1 MKKLYTNFL
10 MSLLGLFMAVSASAQ
25 ADFTGR
31 SVQSPAEDYSTQ
43 PIVFSLS
50 EVAAK
55 LNTNAADLVSALDT
69 WAENYDHEAEEQ
81 EGNML
86 FLQDGTGASG
96 LNDAY
101 TATGTHGYA
110 GCFWMSKDV
119 RPLLMQ
125 TVIGSTTSIGHLP
138 RTTPLSLL
146 SDRNQ
151 MRCSLVV
158 SLKLPLS

>member
-43 PIVFSLS
+43 PVVFSLS

-69 WAENYDHEAEEQ
+69 WAENYNHDAEEQ
-81 EGNML
+81 EGNMF

-110 GCFWMSKDV
+110 GCFWMSKDGKAV
-119 RPLLMQ
+119 AYAD
-125 TVIGSTTSIGHLP
+125 GYWFN
-138 RTTPLSLL
+138 
-146 SDRNQ
+146 DFY
-151 MRCSLVV
+151 
-158 SLKLPLS
+158 

>member
-86 FLQDGTGASG
+86 ETSSPRLNESSFSFLMR
-96 LNDAY
+96 LFFI
-101 TATGTHGYA
+101 TA
-110 GCFWMSKDV
+110 F
-119 RPLLMQ
+119 
-125 TVIGSTTSIGHLP
+125 
-138 RTTPLSLL
+138 SLL
-146 SDRNQ
+146 RRTSMYFLTKFEICPLASYTTILYIFSDPDT
-151 MRCSLVV
+151 VF
-158 SLKLPLS
+158 